1 MVIST
6 KINIM
11 NTNKFIKG
19 GIVASIVSFILA
31 NLFYNFLF
39 KTYFDAKIYPTD
51 FSTIKWWAS
60 IASTLCWGFFIAYIL
75 EKVKVSTVASGAT
88 LAFIIA
94 LIVEANFDL
103 GFYAV
108 GVIYKDV
115 TVIVAD
121 VILTATIASI
131 MGAAAIFVTN
141 KTKA

>member
-1 MVIST
+1 M
-6 KINIM
+6 
-11 NTNKFIKG
+11 
-19 GIVASIVSFILA
+19 
-31 NLFYNFLF
+31 
-39 KTYFDAKIYPTD
+39 
-51 FSTIKWWAS
+51 
-60 IASTLCWGFFIAYIL
+60 
-75 EKVKVSTVASGAT
+75 
-88 LAFIIA
+88 AFIIA